1 MVIGCLTNNLENVIN
16 MKKKILVVE
25 DDDLN
30 MRLIVD
36 LLEAHGFETFQ
47 SKDGCKLIEL
57 ARLKQPDL
65 IIMDIMLP
73 GITGF
78 ELIKSLKADEYLNG
92 IPVLV
97 VTALALSREKEIIK
111 ESGCDEYISK
121 PISILNFLN
130 TVTHFINEPQRNQ

>member
-1 MVIGCLTNNLENVIN
+1 

-36 LLEAHGFETFQ
+36 LLEARGFETFQ
-47 SKDGCKLIEL
+47 SKDGCKFIEL
-57 ARLKQPDL
+57 ARLTRPDL

-73 GITGF
+73 DITGF
-78 ELIKSLKADEYLNG
+78 ELIKSLKADEYLNST
-92 IPVLV
+92 PVLV
-97 VTALALSREKEIIK
+97 VTALALSREKKIIE

-121 PISILNFLN
+121 PISILHFIN
-130 TVTHFINEPQRNQ
+130 TVTHLVNEPQRNQLT